1 MLQKL
6 NKTTAG
12 ISPSASLPVKVVQFG
27 EGNFLRAFADWII
40 DIMNE
45 QNLFGGKIAIVQPLP
60 AGMVDVLDDQEG
72 LYHVVLNGIEDGQT
86 KKEIR
91 LITSV
96 ETVVNPYKD
105 FTGFLALAENPHL
118 EFILSNTTES
128 GIVFNPDDT
137 HWDQPGTSFP
147 AKLTS
152 LLYQRFR
159 IFKGHADKGVIFLP
173 CELIERNG
181 EILKQTILQYI
192 QHWKLEPAFHQWID
206 ETCSFCNTLVDRI
219 VPGFPKDNIDALRQ
233 EIGYDDKLVVMA
245 ELFHLWV
252 IEAPAAVRNKF
263 PADKANLHV
272 KFVDDLTPYR
282 TRKVRILNGAHTAM
296 VPFAYLKGTRTVQ
309 QAIEDP
315 ETFAFAHK
323 VVFEEIIPTLDLDE
337 SELISFA
344 NSVLERFKNPFIRH
358 ELSSIALNS
367 ISKFKVRVLPSLLQF
382 YQQKGKLPQGLTESL
397 ANLIAFYKGEWRDEK
412 LPVNDAA
419 DITTFFDEQWKSND
433 PVKVT
438 KAVLSHS
445 GFWGQDLTEIPG
457 LEKQVSTLLNELIA
471 SGVAISNSNGQ

>member
-1 MLQKL
+1 MLQNL

-12 ISPSASLPVKVVQFG
+12 ISPSASLPVKVIQFG

-45 QNLFGGKIAIVQPLP
+45 KKLFNGKIAIVQPLP
-60 AGMVDVLDDQEG
+60 VGMIDVLEEQQG
-72 LYHVVLNGIEDGQT
+72 LYHVVLNGIENGVT
-86 KKEIR
+86 KKETR

-96 ETVVNPYKD
+96 ETVVNPFKD
-105 FTGFLALAENPHL
+105 FTAYLALAENPHL

-137 HWDQPGTSFP
+137 RWDQPGASFP

-152 LLYQRFR
+152 LLYHRFR
-159 IFKGHADKGVIFLP
+159 NFQGLPDKGVTLLP
-173 CELIERNG
+173 CELIDKNG

-192 QHWKLEPAFHQWID
+192 EHWKLEPAFRQRIN
-206 ETCSFCNTLVDRI
+206 EACTFCNTLVDRI
-219 VPGFPKDNIDALRQ
+219 VPGFPKDNIDALCE
-233 EIGYDDKLVVMA
+233 EIGYRDKLVVMA

-272 KFVDDLTPYR
+272 KFVDDLSPYR

-296 VPFAYLKGTRTVQ
+296 VPFAYLKGMRTVQ

-315 ETFAFAHK
+315 ETFAFVHK
-323 VVFEEIIPTLDLDE
+323 VVFEEIIPTLDLEE

-344 NSVLERFKNPFIRH
+344 NSVLERFRNPFIRH

-367 ISKFKVRVLPSLLQF
+367 ISKFRVRVLPSLLQ
-382 YQQKGKLPQGLTESL
+382 YYHRKGKLPQGLTESL
-397 ANLIAFYKGEWRDEK
+397 ANLIAFYKGDWREEK

-419 DITTFFDEQWKSND
+419 DITTFFAAQWATND
-433 PVKVT
+433 PAKVT
-438 KAVLSHS
+438 KAILSHS
-445 GFWGQDLTEIPG
+445 DFWGQDLTEIPG
-457 LEKQVSTLLNELIA
+457 LEKQVSILLSELIT
-471 SGVAISNSNGQ
+471 SGVAVSDR